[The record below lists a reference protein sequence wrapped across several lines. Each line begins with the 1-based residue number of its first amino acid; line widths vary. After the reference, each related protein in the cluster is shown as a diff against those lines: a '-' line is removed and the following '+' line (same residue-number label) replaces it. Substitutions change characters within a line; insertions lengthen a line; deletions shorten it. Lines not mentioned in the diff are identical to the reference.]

1 MTIVLRRLICA
12 ALLSSLAATGIA
24 VAAEIE
30 RTDLGNRVPTKEEL
44 IGLLAVQ
51 PSLPTRSGEPAPP
64 PKPRAISAGIGF
76 EYNSAALTEQGKT
89 FLNNLG
95 SALSDEAFMN
105 AHILLEGHT
114 DARGAEAYNL
124 ELSKRR
130 ADAVKKFLTEVWGMP
145 DANVSTV
152 GKGKTD
158 LLDKNDPEGAA
169 NRAVVIINTG
179 TR

>member
-1 MTIVLRRLICA
+1 MNKGLRRLICA
-12 ALLSSLAATGIA
+12 ALLSALATSSG
-24 VAAEIE
+24 AADVE
-30 RTDLGNRVPTKEEL
+30 RTDLGDRVPTKEEL
-44 IGLLAVQ
+44 IGLLAVK
-51 PSLPTRSGEPAPP
+51 PALPTRSGEPAPP

-114 DARGAEAYNL
+114 DARGTEDYNL
-124 ELSKRR
+124 DLSRRR
-130 ADAVKKFLTEVWGMP
+130 AEAVKKFLTDVWGMP
-145 DANVSTV
+145 NANVSTV
-152 GKGKTD
+152 GKGKSD
-158 LLDKNDPEGAA
+158 LLDKDNPESAA

-179 TR
+179 SR